1 MSEST
6 FLTRIR
12 LQNYRSIAAC
22 DFRLG
27 PLRFLVG
34 PNGSGKSNVV
44 DALRLVAD
52 SLNTTLDH
60 ALRDR
65 GGIQEGTRPILA
77 SVWTSGFAT
86 DEPGC
91 SHSGLERDRE
101 AATRFNARSFGSRA
115 SWAPMISTSW
125 IRGG

>member
-1 MSEST
+1 MSDPT

-22 DFRLG
+22 DVRLG

-34 PNGSGKSNVV
+34 PNGSGKSNLV

-65 GGIQEGTRPILA
+65 GGIQEVRRR
-77 SVWTSGFAT
+77 SGGHPTHFGVSLDFRLHDGRTGLFAFRV
-86 DEPGC
+86 GAR
-91 SHSGLERDRE
+91 SGGGYEVQRE
-101 AATRFNARSFGSRA
+101 ELRLTRFMGADDF
-115 SWAPMISTSW
+115 
-125 IRGG
+125 